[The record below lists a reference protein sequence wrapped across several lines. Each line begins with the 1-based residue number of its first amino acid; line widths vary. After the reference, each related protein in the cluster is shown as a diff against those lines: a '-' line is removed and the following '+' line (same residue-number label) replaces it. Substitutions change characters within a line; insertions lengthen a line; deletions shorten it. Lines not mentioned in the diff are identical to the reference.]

1 VKASQLEGGRR
12 GPHTRPLRV
21 GIVVDGVVG
30 RRAGDARSDEVAN
43 GGVGVYVDRLLRA
56 LAERDDVAVV
66 PIRPGPLDLELL
78 RDPRFETV
86 SDPLLRRIPRARW
99 LDVRI
104 AAIARRHALDLVH
117 YPNQLGGA
125 FLSRRIPRVATLHD
139 LTPLSHPQ
147 HHPRA
152 TVLGYRALLRR
163 SVQRA
168 DRVIVD
174 SEAVRADLLREL
186 PGFDRVTTVPLG
198 VDPRFRPVAPSAEL
212 RRRLDL
218 PERFLLSVGVLE
230 PRKNHAAMVRALA
243 ALHAAGERVALV
255 IVGRPGWRWVDPLVA
270 TGLAELRPWVRILRD
285 LPTTDL
291 VELYGAAAA
300 LVYPSFREGFG
311 LPVLEA
317 MACGCPVVASDRPAM
332 PEVAG
337 DAALYASPDA
347 PDEIAARVLEILR
360 DEAIRSSLVARGID
374 RAARFTWERTADS
387 TVRVYA
393 EVAGR
398 SSSRGKDETTSSG
411 PAAVPPASP
420 ASG

>member
-1 VKASQLEGGRR
+1 MQASQLGSDHRR
-12 GPHTRPLRV
+12 PHDRRLRV
-21 GIVVDGVVG
+21 GIVVDGLVG
-30 RRAGDARSDEVAN
+30 RSSRDGRGDEVAN

-56 LAERDDVAVV
+56 LAERDEVTVV
-66 PIRPGPLDLELL
+66 PIRPGPLDLDLL
-78 RDPRFETV
+78 CDPRFETV
-86 SDPLLRRIPRARW
+86 SDPLLRRLPRARF
-99 LDVRI
+99 LDLRI
-104 AAIARRHALDLVH
+104 AAISRRHALDLVH

-152 TVLGYRALLRR
+152 TVLGFRALLGR
-163 SVQRA
+163 SVRRA
-168 DRVIVD
+168 DRVIVP
-174 SEAVRADLLREL
+174 SEAVRADLVREL
-186 PGFDRVTTVPLG
+186 PGFDRVTAVPLG
-198 VDPRFRPVAPSAEL
+198 VDERFRPVAPSEDL

-243 ALHAAGERVALV
+243 ALHAAGERVSLV
-255 IVGRPGWRWVDPLVA
+255 VVGRPGWRWVDPIEA

-285 LPTTDL
+285 LPTSDL
-291 VELYGAAAA
+291 VEIYGAAAA

-311 LPVLEA
+311 LPMLEA
-317 MACGCPVVASDRPAM
+317 MACGCPVVASDRPAL

-347 PDEIAARVLEILR
+347 PDEIAARVLEVLR
-360 DEAIRSSLVARGID
+360 HVAVRSRLVARGLE
-374 RAARFTWERTADS
+374 RSARFTWERTADA

-393 EVAGR
+393 EVAGAQPR
-398 SSSRGKDETTSSG
+398 
-411 PAAVPPASP
+411 A
-420 ASG
+420 